1 MCLVKPRVM
10 KKPLNVFILLVFAVQ
25 LTLSAQDRPI
35 KIVDERVNNRLMIYA
50 INENEHDLDVSIKIK
65 GSGFRQRAGTPR
77 LHRVP
82 KASKINIASLVVE
95 RGRVPV
101 YTYEL
106 TVNDSLS
113 RRVVR
118 KPSTQVKIDPKM
130 NILVYLKDGCST
142 CDSLVSK
149 LDKSYYKYRTMNL
162 QEKPEVKD
170 FLVRTFKYTK
180 TPYDSITNPIVS
192 LGGTLY
198 SEIENY
204 DQLLEKLNADE
215 SEMKEEDETEEK
227 KN

>member
-1 MCLVKPRVM
+1 MM
-10 KKPLNVFILLVFAVQ
+10 KSLYAFALLFFSFF
-25 LTLSAQDRPI
+25 TTISAQERPV
-35 KIVDERVNNRLMIYA
+35 KIVDERVQNRLMIYA
-50 INENEHDLDVSIKIK
+50 VNENELDLDVSIKIE
-65 GSGFRQRAGTPR
+65 GTGFRQRAGVPR

-82 KASKINIASLVVE
+82 KASKVNIASLVIE

-118 KPSTQVKIDPKM
+118 KPAEQIKIDPKK
-130 NILVYLKDGCST
+130 NILVYLKEGCTS

-149 LDKSYYKYRTMNL
+149 LDKSYYKYRSMDL
-162 QEKPEVKD
+162 REKPEVKD

-180 TPYDSITNPIVS
+180 TPYDSITNPIIS

-198 SEIENY
+198 SEIETY
-204 DQLLEKLNADE
+204 EQLVAKLNDE
-215 SEMKEEDETEEK
+215 VTENSDEAEDEGDG
-227 KN
+227 N

>member
-1 MCLVKPRVM
+1 MM
-10 KKPLNVFILLVFAVQ
+10 KSIYTYSLLLFFAI
-25 LTLSAQDRPI
+25 TTISAQERPV
-35 KIVDERVNNRLMIYA
+35 KIIDERVNNRLMIYA
-50 INENEHDLDVSIKIK
+50 VNENEQDLDVAIKIE
-65 GSGFRQRAGTPR
+65 GTGFRQRAGVPR

-82 KASKINIASLVVE
+82 KASKVNIASLVIE

-118 KPSTQVKIDPKM
+118 KPSEQIKIDPKK
-130 NILVYLKDGCST
+130 NILVYLKEDCGSCEG
-142 CDSLVSK
+142 LVRK
-149 LDKSYYKYRTMNL
+149 LDSSYYKFRTMDL
-162 QEKPEVKD
+162 SEKPEVKD
-170 FLVRTFKYTK
+170 YLVRTFKYTK

-204 DQLLEKLNADE
+204 DQLVAKLNDE
-215 SEMKEEDETEEK
+215 DSEEKEEEDDDEG
-227 KN
+227 N

>member
-1 MCLVKPRVM
+1 MM
-10 KKPLNVFILLVFAVQ
+10 KSIYTYTLLMFFAI
-25 LTLSAQDRPI
+25 TTISAQERPV

-50 INENEHDLDVSIKIK
+50 VNENEQDLDVSIKIE
-65 GSGFRQRAGTPR
+65 GTGFRQRAGVPR

-82 KASKINIASLVVE
+82 KASKVNIANLVVE

-118 KPSTQVKIDPKM
+118 KPAEQIKIDPKK
-130 NILVYLKDGCST
+130 NILVYFKEGCVS

-149 LDKSYYKYRTMNL
+149 LDKSYYKYRSMDL
-162 QEKPEVKD
+162 REKPEVKD

-180 TPYDSITNPIVS
+180 TPYDSITNPIIS

-198 SEIENY
+198 SEIETY
-204 DQLLEKLNADE
+204 EQLLAKLNDE
-215 SEMKEEDETEEK
+215 EAETTDEVENNDEG
-227 KN
+227 N

>member
-1 MCLVKPRVM
+1 M
-10 KKPLNVFILLVFAVQ
+10 FFAI
-25 LTLSAQDRPI
+25 TTISAQERPV

-50 INENEHDLDVSIKIK
+50 VNENEQDLDVSIKIE
-65 GSGFRQRAGTPR
+65 GTGFRQRAGVPR

-82 KASKINIASLVVE
+82 KASKVNIANLVVE

-118 KPSTQVKIDPKM
+118 KPAEQIKIDPKK
-130 NILVYLKDGCST
+130 NILVYFKEGCVS

-149 LDKSYYKYRTMNL
+149 LDKSYYKYRSMDL
-162 QEKPEVKD
+162 REKPEVKD

-180 TPYDSITNPIVS
+180 TPYDSITNPIIS

-198 SEIENY
+198 SEIETY
-204 DQLLEKLNADE
+204 EQLLAKLNDE
-215 SEMKEEDETEEK
+215 EAETTDEVENNDEG
-227 KN
+227 N

>member
-1 MCLVKPRVM
+1 M
-10 KKPLNVFILLVFAVQ
+10 KKSLYAFILLFFAFQ
-25 LTLSAQDRPI
+25 LTLTAQDRPI

-50 INENEHDLDVSIKIK
+50 INENEHDLDVSIKIE
-65 GSGFRQRAGTPR
+65 GAGFRQRVGTPR

-106 TVNDSLS
+106 TVKDSLS

-118 KPSTQVKIDPKM
+118 KPATQVKIDPRK
-130 NILVYLKDGCST
+130 NILVYLKEGCST

-149 LDKSYYKYRTMNL
+149 LDKSYYKFRTMNL
-162 QEKPEVKD
+162 EEKPEVKE
-170 FLVRTFKYTK
+170 FLIRTFKYTK
-180 TPYDSITNPIVS
+180 TPYDSISNPIVS

-198 SEIENY
+198 SEIEDY
-204 DQLLEKLNADE
+204 DQLLNKLNSDG
-215 SEMKEEDETEEK
+215 SETEENEEEK
-227 KN
+227 TEEQKN

>member
-1 MCLVKPRVM
+1 M
-10 KKPLNVFILLVFAVQ
+10 KSLYAFALLFFSFF
-25 LTLSAQDRPI
+25 TTISAQERPV
-35 KIVDERVNNRLMIYA
+35 KIVDERVQNRLMIYA
-50 INENEHDLDVSIKIK
+50 VNENELDLDVSIKIE
-65 GSGFRQRAGTPR
+65 GTGFRQRAGVPR

-82 KASKINIASLVVE
+82 KASKVNIASLVIE

-118 KPSTQVKIDPKM
+118 KPAEQIKIDPKK
-130 NILVYLKDGCST
+130 NILVYLKEGCTS

-149 LDKSYYKYRTMNL
+149 LDKSYYKYRSMDL
-162 QEKPEVKD
+162 REKPEVKD

-180 TPYDSITNPIVS
+180 TPYDSITNPIIS

-198 SEIENY
+198 SEIETY
-204 DQLLEKLNADE
+204 EQLVAKLNDE
-215 SEMKEEDETEEK
+215 VTENSDEAEDEGDG
-227 KN
+227 N